1 MTLALPG
8 YGEIVTVDLS
18 TRDVSFSPVPDS
30 LALRYV
36 GGKGIGL
43 RMLYDMTSPS
53 TDPLGPDNPLILA
66 IGPLT
71 GTAVPFSGKAAFTF
85 KSPQTGVLGE
95 SVVGGTLG
103 AALRWIG
110 VTALVVK
117 GASEDPVYLLV
128 SPEGIEVRDARN
140 LWGLRIYET
149 TDLLKEEHGRAASV
163 AAIGPAGENLV
174 SFACVGN
181 EYWRQAGRAGAGAVM
196 GSKRLKA
203 VVVVHDGPDWDAH
216 DPDGVR
222 SLAASM
228 MPRIREGLRSY
239 FESGTPGIV
248 ELANRMGFF
257 PSLYWSRGSLEG
269 WEGISWEALREI
281 FLGPRGCAVCP
292 TPCGRLAEVDGGE
305 HAGARAEVEYET
317 LFALGGLVG
326 VTDVREVT
334 WLNSLADDLGL
345 DTISLGNVLGFAIE
359 AHRRGKLD
367 PGFALSYGDAE
378 ALGRLTE
385 MIAKREGV
393 GDLLAGGVRRASE
406 ALGLEDLAIHV
417 KGLEPSGYDPRTL
430 KGMIVSF
437 GVSSRGACH
446 LRLMGYYADIKG
458 FGGGPDEVTEEKML
472 VIADLEERSVLMDSL
487 LLCKFSRTVMLWGEM
502 AEFYRL
508 VTGVDVGEDGL
519 REAAK
524 RIIDLSRW
532 FNVREGVHREH
543 DRLPRRLV
551 DEPLVHEG
559 AERKI
564 TQEEVERSLDLYYRL
579 RGWNEQGVPSRPPE
593 D

>member
-1 MTLALPG
+1 MALTLPG
-8 YGEIVTVDLS
+8 YGEIVTVNLS
-18 TRDVSFSPVPDS
+18 IREVSVSPTPES

-43 RMLYDMTSPS
+43 RMLCDMTSPS
-53 TDPLGPDNPLILA
+53 TDPLGPDNPLVLA

-71 GTAVPFSGKAAFTF
+71 GTAIPFSGKAAFSF

-95 SVVGGTLG
+95 SIVGGTLG
-103 AALRWIG
+103 AALRWVG
-110 VTALVVK
+110 VTALVVE
-117 GASEDPVYLLV
+117 GASRDPVYLLLT
-128 SPEGIEVRDARN
+128 PEGVEVRDARR
-140 LWGLRIYET
+140 LWGLGIYET
-149 TDLLKEEHGRAASV
+149 TDLLKEEHGRTASV

-181 EYWRQAGRAGAGAVM
+181 EYWRQAGRTGAGAVM

-203 VVVVHDGPDWDAH
+203 IVVAHDGPDWDAH

-228 MPRIREGLRSY
+228 MPRIREGLKSY
-239 FESGTPGIV
+239 FERGTPGIV

-257 PSLYWSRGSLEG
+257 PSLYWSQGSIEG
-269 WEGISWEALREI
+269 WEGLSWDALREI
-281 FLGPRGCAVCP
+281 FLGPRGCAGCP
-292 TPCGRLAEVDGGE
+292 TPCGRLAEVDGGRR
-305 HAGARAEVEYET
+305 AGARAEVEYET

-359 AHRRGKLD
+359 ARRRGRLD
-367 PGFALSYGDAE
+367 PGFRLECGDSE

-385 MIAKREGV
+385 MIARREGV
-393 GDLLAGGVRRASE
+393 GDLLAGGVRRAAE
-406 ALGLEDLAIHV
+406 ALGLEDLAVHV

-430 KGMIVSF
+430 RGMIVSF

-458 FGGGPDEVTEEKML
+458 MGGGPDEVTEEKMRA
-472 VIADLEERSVLMDSL
+472 IADLEERGVMMDSL
-487 LLCKFSRTVMLWGEM
+487 LLCKFSRTVMLWREM
-502 AEFYRL
+502 AESYRL
-508 VTGVDVGEDGL
+508 VTGVDLGGEGL
-519 REAAK
+519 REAAR
-524 RIIDLSRW
+524 RIIDLAKW
-532 FNVREGVHREH
+532 YNLREGLGRED

-551 DEPLVHEG
+551 EEPLRHGGE
-559 AERKI
+559 ERRI
-564 TQEEVERSLDLYYRL
+564 GWGDVERSLDLYYRI
-579 RGWNEQGVPSRPPE
+579 RGWDERGVPSSPPE
-593 D
+593 G